1 MNETTRVGKGGSGQ
15 TGAISI
21 PADDSSLQSDN
32 VPILFIWT
40 WPHCISEAVFPSRT
54 TRPASGPLRPSKS
67 ATPMSVNA
75 ASVRSAG
82 PNPVVAS
89 SAARGSTAPSVSG
102 ESSSQ
107 RNTTSCSPYLK
118 QLDVSPLNAL
128 AKETLLE
135 ALTDIQGQKT
145 LVLDKALSGPLGL
158 VTDVALLKVRQF
170 HTRTLTC
177 QPNHRKIPL
186 EPSCG

>member
-1 MNETTRVGKGGSGQ
+1 
-15 TGAISI
+15 
-21 PADDSSLQSDN
+21 
-32 VPILFIWT
+32 
-40 WPHCISEAVFPSRT
+40 
-54 TRPASGPLRPSKS
+54 
-67 ATPMSVNA
+67 MSVSA
-75 ASVRSAG
+75 ASARSSA
-82 PNPVVAS
+82 PNPGVPA

-107 RNTTSCSPYLK
+107 RNTASFSPYLK

-158 VTDVALLKVRQF
+158 VTDVALLKVRSRMIRTCVHQLT
-170 HTRTLTC
+170 TR
-177 QPNHRKIPL
+177 
-186 EPSCG
+186 SY